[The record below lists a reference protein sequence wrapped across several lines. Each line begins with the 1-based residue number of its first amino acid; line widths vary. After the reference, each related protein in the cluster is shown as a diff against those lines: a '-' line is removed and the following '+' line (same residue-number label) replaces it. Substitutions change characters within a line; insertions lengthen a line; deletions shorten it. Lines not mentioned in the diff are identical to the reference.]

1 MYYYCPHCQT
11 WRADRYVRIDPRT
24 LIPQCTYCHEYV
36 NARLSDGAYKALL
49 KEHALQVPSPGE
61 LE

>member
-11 WRADRYVRIDPRT
+11 WRADRYIRIDPRT
-24 LIPQCTYCHEYV
+24 VIPQCTYCDEFV
-36 NARLSDGAYKALL
+36 NAQLSDGAYKALL